1 MCEYP
6 RRNAEGSVN
15 DTPADSKDPVAASPI
30 ARVAASYAFTSTTIK
45 LGDDRRADLTR
56 HTAFANLQLPLNR
69 SGSLTGLAGV
79 GLIAGGTL
87 EHGAARDTIE
97 PGIAAAVGIAPRV
110 YDGNRYLPFVQ
121 LTLTLSFAH
130 MNTKTDAAG
139 TRTDGTVSPT
149 GQSSSAFNAADARGG
164 VIVGKTFANVFTPY
178 VTGRVFGGPVS
189 WRFDGDD
196 VTGHDAYQYQV
207 GGGFAL
213 ALFKGRLDVF
223 AEGIALGE
231 KGVAAGVGTT
241 FF

>member
-6 RRNAEGSVN
+6 RRGTEAAGN
-15 DTPADSKDPVAASPI
+15 DTPTDGKDPAAPPPV
-30 ARVAASYAFTSTTIK
+30 ARVAASYAFTSTTLK

-56 HTAFANLQLPLNR
+56 HTAFANLQLPLSR

-87 EHGAARDTIE
+87 KHGAARDTIE
-97 PGIAAAVGIAPRV
+97 PGVAADIGIASRV
-110 YDGNRYLPFVQ
+110 YGGNRYLPFVQ

-130 MNTKTDAAG
+130 MSTKTDAAG

-149 GQSSSAFNAADARGG
+149 GQSSAPFNAADARGG

-207 GGGFAL
+207 GGGAAL

-231 KGVAAGVGTT
+231 KGLAAGLGTT